1 MRFPFFASYFLET
14 CKRSANRVLSVISA
28 LKLNCVFQ
36 VANEGYEGFS
46 LAHKNM
52 DGIRLLTMR
61 VPGYMK
67 DSLEI
72 LYKVPV
78 ILQIDIRTNPF
89 NA

>member
-1 MRFPFFASYFLET
+1 MA
-14 CKRSANRVLSVISA
+14 SA
-28 LKLNCVFQ
+28 LKLSQIFQ

-78 ILQIDIRTNPF
+78 VSIDNSANRYSNQSH
-89 NA
+89 